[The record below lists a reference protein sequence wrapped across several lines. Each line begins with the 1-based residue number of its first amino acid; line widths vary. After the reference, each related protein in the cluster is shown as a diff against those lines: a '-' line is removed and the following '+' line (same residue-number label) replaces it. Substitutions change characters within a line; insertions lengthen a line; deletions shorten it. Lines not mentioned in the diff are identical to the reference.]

1 MPKISVIVPVYNVE
15 NYIEKC
21 IESIFSQTYT
31 DFELLL
37 INDGSSDKSGS
48 ICDAYVNKDERIRVF
63 HKKNEGV
70 SIARNLG
77 IKRSLGEWIC
87 FVDSDDWVENLYL
100 EKFVENKELDEDT
113 MVSQGIMYDFISSSD
128 ENFPF
133 FIYPDKIC
141 AEEEFADLF
150 TKYNL
155 LHNGCPV
162 SKLYNKNLLVK
173 KSIYFNPSISTHED
187 HLFVLTYLL
196 YCKKIILSSS
206 IPYHYMIRNE
216 LSLSTKYHTS
226 EELIEVSRLLIEKI
240 IQCKSKYH
248 FSQDCFNRAISA
260 FGLRQLLV
268 AARNSHQNNY
278 HDVFAVLRDRKE
290 LFLNHFVAK
299 NLTNSLF
306 LVLLFNN
313 VPDCFLYRLIRLQRN
328 LKKLL

>member
-1 MPKISVIVPVYNVE
+1 
-15 NYIEKC
+15 
-21 IESIFSQTYT
+21 
-31 DFELLL
+31 
-37 INDGSSDKSGS
+37 
-48 ICDAYVNKDERIRVF
+48 
-63 HKKNEGV
+63 
-70 SIARNLG
+70 
-77 IKRSLGEWIC
+77 
-87 FVDSDDWVENLYL
+87 
-100 EKFVENKELDEDT
+100 